1 MGDIYGRGGLTLLS
15 RNYTNYYSKFYNFSD
30 YHLLQKY
37 QFDSQKNQ
45 QILVAGGSGKID
57 RRIGYFNNTEFQNIM
72 INIQNNTNFLLLLN
86 YIKMN
91 TQCINHNK
99 NELIES
105 SSYSWNNVSVRNTDN
120 VYIRAIALS
129 LEINRTGL
137 HLSETVN

>member
-1 MGDIYGRGGLTLLS
+1 
-15 RNYTNYYSKFYNFSD
+15 
-30 YHLLQKY
+30 
-37 QFDSQKNQ
+37 
-45 QILVAGGSGKID
+45 LVAGGSGKID

-105 SSYSWNNVSVRNTDN
+105 SSYSWNNVSLRNTDN
-120 VYIRAIALS
+120 VYMRAIALS